1 MTIRVG
7 SRESSKTSDVEIRA
21 SSERAGTVDGAV
33 PAVVVGT
40 LGGGG
45 GDFGCISPE
54 FSLEGGL
61 SGWGGIE

>member
-40 LGGGG
+40 LGGVYLGVYPPNVPWMVG
-45 GDFGCISPE
+45 
-54 FSLEGGL
+54 
-61 SGWGGIE
+61 

>member
-7 SRESSKTSDVEIRA
+7 ERESSKTSDVEIRA

-40 LGGGG
+40 LGGGV
-45 GDFGCISPE
+45 FGCISPE
-54 FSLEGGL
+54 CSLDGGL
-61 SGWGGIE
+61 SG